1 MSKHVFHSY
10 LAYSCGFSFRES
22 CKQVQI
28 NWSFQIG
35 YTLLFEGRKEITA
48 WMLTRQLLQAF
59 VASYLPSSIC
69 LYMGHRC
76 PFRNR
81 LGQPPPFFFFCSLWR
96 MLGKER
102 SWFSRKI
109 TCPYCGAHPSTFMLD
124 YCCKEWQKS
133 FFFHNPRVSW
143 MSELFSTVEAL
154 NYIYVLKCFC
164 LAGMHQHWEN
174 QNQKWKKGHVVVYFL
189 FLLGFTWV
197 AWHHFLPSLS
207 PRLYCTDYSTVTIY
221 CYMYVSGLF
230 FQLSLKKLD
239 QLVSGVALFE

>member
-1 MSKHVFHSY
+1 MDSASGRVANKFKLIEVSKLGILYCSRVEKRLPLECWHGSFCKLSLLHTSPLPFAFTWDIDVRFEIG
-10 LAYSCGFSFRES
+10 LASP
-22 CKQVQI
+22 
-28 NWSFQIG
+28 
-35 YTLLFEGRKEITA
+35 LL
-48 WMLTRQLLQAF
+48 
-59 VASYLPSSIC
+59 
-69 LYMGHRC
+69 
-76 PFRNR
+76 
-81 LGQPPPFFFFCSLWR
+81 FFCSLWR

-230 FQLSLKKLD
+230 FQHSLKKLD